1 MRRTYHMTHNGA
13 GPRQRRISDVEGKP
27 LRGLGMAAIGV
38 AVVSVGLTGCS
49 SNEPS
54 SSSSSASP
62 TSSSN
67 SASASPDVPVVD
79 GLSHVTIKTNDLTAT
94 VAFYTGV
101 IAAPRRR
108 QASLLPAIHPL
119 DC

>member
-1 MRRTYHMTHNGA
+1 M
-13 GPRQRRISDVEGKP
+13 
-27 LRGLGMAAIGV
+27 
-38 AVVSVGLTGCS
+38 
-49 SNEPS
+49 
-54 SSSSSASP
+54 
-62 TSSSN
+62 
-67 SASASPDVPVVD
+67 PVVD